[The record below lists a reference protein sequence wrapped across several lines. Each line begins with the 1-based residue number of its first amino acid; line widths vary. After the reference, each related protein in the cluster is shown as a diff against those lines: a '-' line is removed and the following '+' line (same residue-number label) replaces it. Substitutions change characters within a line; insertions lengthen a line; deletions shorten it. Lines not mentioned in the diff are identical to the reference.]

1 MASSVGLIGL
11 GIMGSRMASNLVKA
25 GYRVVGYNRTRR
37 GELADL
43 GVALLDSPAAV
54 GEQAEVVITMV
65 TDVAALREMA
75 LSERGFYRPMAG
87 HEAPV
92 HISMETIGGDH
103 TRALAAD
110 AAALGIG
117 LLGAP
122 VSGGSG
128 GAAAGTLAIMASGP
142 ADLFDRAKP
151 LFEVLGAPEKLSYCG
166 ADVGQ
171 GPDIKLDNNLNLL
184 DGMVTVHLSC
194 IGAMSAGIDP
204 KVAYRVFLDS
214 TGDSVGMRGRCW
226 LPGAADKNPV
236 DHGFAPI
243 YKLKDALK
251 DLRLWFDKAARL
263 GVPRG
268 RVQHTIDIYEEAMRL
283 GYAELDCS
291 AILNVLLARSGR
303 PMLPTIL
310 DGRM

>member
-1 MASSVGLIGL
+1 MASTIGVIGL
-11 GIMGSRMASNLVKA
+11 GIMGSRMAANLVKA
-25 GYRVVGYNRTRR
+25 GHRVVGYNRSNRPELAEL
-37 GELADL
+37 GCELADT
-43 GVALLDSPAAV
+43 PAAV

-65 TDVAALREMA
+65 TDIAALRDLA
-75 LSERGFYRPMAG
+75 LGEGGFYTPLARHGSPL
-87 HEAPV
+87 HL
-92 HISMETIGGDH
+92 SMETIGGDH
-103 TRALAAD
+103 TRALAED

-117 LLGAP
+117 LVGAP

-128 GAAAGTLAIMASGP
+128 GAAAGTLAIMASGQR
-142 ADLFDRAKP
+142 ALFDRATP
-151 LFEVLGAPEKLSYCG
+151 IFQILGSPEKLSYCG
-166 ADVGQ
+166 EEVGQ

-204 KVAYRVFLDS
+204 QVAYRVFLDS

-226 LPGAADKNPV
+226 LPGAAANNPV
-236 DHGFAPI
+236 DNGFAPI

-251 DLRLWFDKAARL
+251 DLRLWSDKAAKL

-268 RVQHTIDIYEEAMRL
+268 RVQHTIDIYEEAMAW

-291 AILNVLLARSGR
+291 AILNVLLARAGR
-303 PMLPTIL
+303 DKLPTIL
-310 DGRM
+310 D